1 MTDSVDRQDRIISY
15 LRAQLLGEECYRRS
29 YELDKYSRIVYR
41 RLRELYWTVSR
52 FSKVVSKSGLGP
64 SSHENS
70 ISPCAL
76 GVIPAQAAA
85 ARPRLYLDATDFTI
99 VGKATGIQRVLRGI
113 VSNAGELGL
122 AEPVAISQGRFVA
135 VARPIDQPRDIE
147 VTPGDIVLLL
157 DAGWNRLDA
166 YPPALEWFRAQG
178 GRVVACIYDVFP
190 LAYPMLYTSFL
201 VANFQAWIAL
211 LLANCDAAVAISQ
224 STADSFE
231 ALAKLMQV
239 RARPDFRLGWWR
251 LGADFV
257 EQAGEPT
264 AAVRG
269 IAGRGPFFL
278 SVGTVEMRK
287 GYPVALAAFERLW
300 SEGVDANYVIVG
312 RPGWNAAAF
321 EEHLRYHPERGRR
334 LFWLDD
340 AEDAD
345 LQYLYRETRAVV
357 LPTFAEGFGL
367 PLVEAAQFGA
377 PIIASDIDVFHE
389 IGGADVR
396 YFELLNPDSLAGC
409 IREALNGARITPKIG
424 HLTWRESTEE
434 LITLVRNGAYQRS
447 LN

>member
-1 MTDSVDRQDRIISY
+1 MSEAGDRRDRITSY
-15 LRAQLLGEECYRRS
+15 LRAQLSGEESYRHS

-52 FSKVVSKSGLGP
+52 FLRTVFKPGSRH
-64 SSHENS
+64 SSRAEAFA
-70 ISPCAL
+70 PGAL
-76 GVIPAQAAA
+76 GVIPAQATSV
-85 ARPRLYLDATDFTI
+85 RPRIYIDATDFTI

-113 VSNAGELGL
+113 VSNAGEMGL
-122 AEPVAISQGRFVA
+122 AEPVAILQGRFVA
-135 VARPIDQPRDIE
+135 AARPIDQSQEIE
-147 VTPGDIVLLL
+147 VSPGDIVLLL

-166 YPPALEWFRAQG
+166 YPPALDWFRSQG

-190 LAYPMLYTSFL
+190 LAYPMLYTPVL
-201 VANFQAWIAL
+201 VADFQAWIAL
-211 LLANCDAAVAISQ
+211 LLAKSDSAVAISR
-224 STADSFE
+224 STAESFE
-231 ALAKLMQV
+231 AIAKLMQV
-239 RARPDFRLGWWR
+239 RVHPDFRLGWWR
-251 LGADFV
+251 LGADFT
-257 EQAGEPT
+257 ERAGEPT

-287 GYPVALAAFERLW
+287 GYPVALAAFEQLW
-300 SEGVDANYVIVG
+300 AEGVEANFVIVG

-321 EEHLRYHPERGRR
+321 EELLRRHPEKGRR

-345 LQYLYRETRAVV
+345 LQFLYRETRAVI

-377 PIIASDIDVFHE
+377 PVIASDIDVFHE
-389 IGGADVR
+389 IGGPDVR
-396 YFELLNPDSLAGC
+396 YFELLNPESLSAC
-409 IREALNGARITPKIG
+409 IREALNGVRVAPKIH

-434 LITLVRNGAYQRS
+434 LMTLVRDGAYQRR